1 MATLLGAAIGGW
13 LLAANAAGLVA
24 AEAEPPAE
32 KTMKHTVAGLA
43 WLAGTW
49 SGTEEGVATEEH
61 WTAPDGDAMLGMNK
75 AVRSGRMVSF
85 EFLRIA
91 HDKEGRVCYFASP
104 GGKSPPT
111 PFCAVELTGSKV
123 VFENLAHDFPK
134 RILYWLDENG
144 RLHARTEG
152 VMDGKEV
159 AEQWAWTKRGTP

>member
-1 MATLLGAAIGGW
+1 
-13 LLAANAAGLVA
+13 
-24 AEAEPPAE
+24 
-32 KTMKHTVAGLA
+32 MKQTVAGLA

-49 SGTEEGVATEEH
+49 SGTEGGVATEEH
-61 WTAPDGDAMLGMNK
+61 WTAPEGDAMLGLNK

-91 HDKEGRVCYFASP
+91 NDKDGRVCYFASP

-111 PFCAVELTGSKV
+111 SFCAVELTSSKV

-144 RLHARTEG
+144 QLNARTEG
-152 VMDGKEV
+152 EMDGKQV
-159 AEQWAWTKRGTP
+159 TEQWTWTKR